1 MCFASTQFYFEYSFH
16 NINPIILIVA
26 QENSVICVIIIQI
39 LQTMFRKIAGTF
51 FTRITVSVL
60 NFLLIIFT
68 AKHLG
73 AEARGAIS
81 LCVLAIAIVSLINEI
96 VGGPAVVHLVPRYNN
111 KHLALL
117 SYSWAIIVSAVFSFL
132 LAYFNFYDAQYAG
145 LVWLLSLLLC
155 VGSIHQFILLGH
167 QKIKQ
172 FNSIALLQVTTVFL
186 VFCILYFLG
195 YKTIEMY
202 LYALLSGYT
211 VSLISGLYFTRF
223 VWKSTAQVDGEIT
236 KTLLLKN
243 GMLTQVASITH
254 LLSSRITYYFTTAYL
269 SLAFVGV
276 LSTAVSITEAAL
288 MFSTSVALITAS
300 NAANSSLNDNAAA
313 TTLQLI
319 KLSVFISI
327 VLLTLLCL
335 LPESFLSWLFGK
347 DFQGMKVVILTLIPA
362 SLAMSVS
369 QVISHYY
376 SGIGRYSVNTKVGVI
391 SLVVT
396 LAACGLF
403 VITKSVLL
411 PGLIIS
417 VSALS
422 AFLYF
427 VKLFTRENNLAL
439 RDIVPNKKDFNY
451 LKLLLTSNKNK

>member
-1 MCFASTQFYFEYSFH
+1 
-16 NINPIILIVA
+16 
-26 QENSVICVIIIQI
+26 
-39 LQTMFRKIAGTF
+39 
-51 FTRITVSVL
+51 
-60 NFLLIIFT
+60 
-68 AKHLG
+68 
-73 AEARGAIS
+73 
-81 LCVLAIAIVSLINEI
+81 
-96 VGGPAVVHLVPRYNN
+96 
-111 KHLALL
+111 
-117 SYSWAIIVSAVFSFL
+117 
-132 LAYFNFYDAQYAG
+132 
-145 LVWLLSLLLC
+145 
-155 VGSIHQFILLGH
+155 
-167 QKIKQ
+167 
-172 FNSIALLQVTTVFL
+172 
-186 VFCILYFLG
+186 
-195 YKTIEMY
+195 
-202 LYALLSGYT
+202 
-211 VSLISGLYFTRF
+211 
-223 VWKSTAQVDGEIT
+223 
-236 KTLLLKN
+236 
-243 GMLTQVASITH
+243 MLTQVASITH

-451 LKLLLTSNKNK
+451 WKLLLTSNKNK